1 MHTPAVVIAGTHSG
15 VGKTT
20 ISVALMAALK
30 RRGMRVQPFKVG
42 PDFIDP
48 MLHTWAAERYSRN
61 LDGWMLSGN
70 TNIETFSRASK
81 DADISIIEGVMGLFD
96 GRDALTESGST
107 AEMAK
112 LLGVPVVLVVDASAM
127 ARSAAAIVCG
137 FESFDAELNVAGII
151 FNNVGGAGHFEYLR
165 QAVEATCRA
174 RVLGWLPSYESI
186 KLPER
191 HLGLVVSDNLLDAVR
206 LDEMIRWIGK
216 LDLNALIELAGEH
229 SQPQSSTVL
238 EQNDYKTTALA
249 QKTRIGVARDQ
260 AFCFYYQDN
269 LDRLIDLGAELVEFS
284 PTTDR
289 LLPEGIHG
297 LYLGGGYPELYA
309 AELSANESMRNDIAR
324 FAERGLPMYAECGGF
339 MYLTEAIV
347 TTDER
352 TYPMVGLF
360 PTRARMKSRL
370 AALGYVEVE
379 GVNDSPWLHQNE
391 HARGHEFRY
400 STIDEMP
407 AHIARQYRVK
417 TRDGVRAEGFVAGS
431 TLASYI
437 HLHWA
442 SCHEIASRFVAA
454 CANVSS
460 LSQRERKER
469 ATNAHS

>member
-1 MHTPAVVIAGTHSG
+1 
-15 VGKTT
+15 
-20 ISVALMAALK
+20 
-30 RRGMRVQPFKVG
+30 MRVQPFKVG

-48 MLHTWAAERYSRN
+48 MLHTRAAERPSRN
-61 LDGWMLSGN
+61 LDGWMLGGN
-70 TNIETFSRASK
+70 TNIEIFSRASK

-112 LLGVPVVLVVDASAM
+112 LLAVPIVLVVDASAM
-127 ARSAAAIVCG
+127 ARSAAATVHG

-151 FNNVGGAGHFEYLR
+151 FNNVGGAGHFDYLR
-165 QAVEATCRA
+165 RAVEATCRA
-174 RVLGWLPSYESI
+174 RVLGWLPSCESI

-206 LDEMIRWIGK
+206 LDEMIGWVEGG
-216 LDLNALIELAGEH
+216 LNLNALIELAGEH
-229 SQPQSSTVL
+229 SPPQSSTVV
-238 EQNDYKTTALA
+238 EQNDYKMTALG
-249 QKTRIGVARDQ
+249 QKTGAARLARIGVARDH

-269 LDRLIDLGAELVEFS
+269 LDCLVNLGAELVEFS

-289 LLPEGIHG
+289 RLPEGIHG
-297 LYLGGGYPELYA
+297 LYLGGGYPELHA

-324 FAERGLPMYAECGGF
+324 FAESRSPVYAECGGL

-347 TTDER
+347 TTEEH

-379 GVNDSPWLHQNE
+379 GVNGSGWLHQNE
-391 HARGHEFRY
+391 YVRGHEFRY
-400 STIDEMP
+400 SVIDEMP

-417 TRDGVRAEGFVAGS
+417 TKEGVRLEGFVAGS
-431 TLASYI
+431 ALASYI
-437 HLHWA
+437 HLHWG
-442 SCHEIASRFVAA
+442 SCHEMASRFVAA
-454 CANVSS
+454 CDHVSS
-460 LSQRERKER
+460 LS
-469 ATNAHS
+469 

>member
-20 ISVALMAALK
+20 ISVALMAAMR

-48 MLHTWAAERYSRN
+48 MLHTWAAERFSRN

-70 TNIETFSRASK
+70 TNIEIFSRASK

-112 LLGVPVVLVVDASAM
+112 LLAVPVVLVVDASAM
-127 ARSAAAIVCG
+127 ARSAAAIVHG
-137 FESFDAELNVAGII
+137 FENFDAELNVAGII
-151 FNNVGGAGHFEYLR
+151 FNNVGGAGHFDYLR
-165 QAVEATCRA
+165 QAVEAMCRA
-174 RVLGWLPSYESI
+174 RVLGWLPSCESI
-186 KLPER
+186 ELPER
-191 HLGLVVSDNLLDAVR
+191 HLGLVVSDNLLDTIR
-206 LDEMIRWIGK
+206 LDEMIGWIEKG

-229 SQPQSSTVL
+229 SQRQYSTVL
-238 EQNDYKTTALA
+238 EQNDYKVTALG
-249 QKTRIGVARDQ
+249 QKTSAAHVARIGVARDH

-269 LDRLIDLGAELVEFS
+269 LDCLINLGAELVEFS

-297 LYLGGGYPELYA
+297 LYLGGGYPELHA

-324 FAERGLPMYAECGGF
+324 FAESGLPVYAECGGF

-347 TTDER
+347 STDER

-379 GVNDSPWLHQNE
+379 GVNDSGWLHQNE

-400 STIDEMP
+400 SIIDEMP
-407 AHIARQYRVK
+407 AYIARQYRVK
-417 TRDGVRAEGFVAGS
+417 TKEGVRGDGFVAGS

-442 SCHEIASRFVAA
+442 SCHEMASRFVAA

-460 LSQRERKER
+460 LS
-469 ATNAHS
+469 